1 MSAFVPAVTGHYIEN
16 TGDTNVVFLEM
27 FKAPQFM
34 DVSLNNW
41 VGRMPP
47 EMATAHLNL
56 DAATLKKILSEKQEI
71 IAG

>member
-1 MSAFVPAVTGHYIEN
+1 
-16 TGDTNVVFLEM
+16 M
-27 FKAPQFM
+27 FKASRFQ

-41 VGRMPP
+41 IRRMPP

-56 DAATLKKILSEKQEI
+56 DAATLRKIPSEKQEI